1 MPLLIPIFKNS
12 VPCYSSFSTGRPSGK
27 VGHLSQSST
36 QSHVKTSIRV
46 QALAVSPILV
56 GTWGCVTIKSD
67 VISLRVLLAQ
77 WINFSLWRQSW
88 NDAIKNDIRNDTRNF
103 KWRHHHAKGV
113 LLLHQLAKWLARRAV
128 KSRRLMF
135 WAASHILP
143 NISEGSPELYISSSL
158 LRISCLIY

>member
-46 QALAVSPILV
+46 QALAVSPIHV

-88 NDAIKNDIRNDTRNF
+88 NDVIKNDITTIQGISNDAIITRKAFYYYISLQNGSLEGLWKADDLCF
-103 KWRHHHAKGV
+103 ELPHKFCPTLQKG
-113 LLLHQLAKWLARRAV
+113 LPSSIFLLH
-128 KSRRLMF
+128 
-135 WAASHILP
+135 
-143 NISEGSPELYISSSL
+143 
-158 LRISCLIY
+158 C